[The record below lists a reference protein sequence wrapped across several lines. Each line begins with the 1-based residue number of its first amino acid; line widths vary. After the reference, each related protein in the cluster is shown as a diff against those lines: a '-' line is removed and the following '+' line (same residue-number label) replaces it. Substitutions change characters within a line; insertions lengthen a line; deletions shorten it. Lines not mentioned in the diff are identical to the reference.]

1 MKKRLIF
8 LFSMI
13 FTAMA
18 IHAQSA
24 DCISELLETQKA
36 TMGQVSYLC
45 ASHLGIIEESASYE
59 EALTAMKEAGVIRN
73 SKRITVNTP
82 VRMGQFTLI
91 LSKCWNI
98 QESLFYK
105 LLKNKRYA
113 FMQCKALGI
122 IPTSTTSVKIVTGRE
137 VLNYVTICN
146 EMFPDGG
153 LEPVSKKDS
162 DPSAEESIPSAE
174 ERAPVEESRTPA
186 EETAPVEASKTP
198 AEETAPVE
206 ESSAPA
212 EAAAQPATSA
222 PAESSSAQAEETT
235 AEASPVEV
243 TTAESEN
250 TEGGAE

>member
-153 LEPVSKKDS
+153 LEPASKKDS
-162 DPSAEESIPSAE
+162 NPSAEETAPVEASIPS
-174 ERAPVEESRTPA
+174 VEESRTPA
-186 EETAPVEASKTP
+186 EETAPVEK
-198 AEETAPVE
+198 
-206 ESSAPA
+206 SSAPA
-212 EAAAQPATSA
+212 EAAAQPETSA
-222 PAESSSAQAEETT
+222 PAEETTAEETTAEETT
-235 AEASPVEV
+235 AEAAPVEV

>member
-162 DPSAEESIPSAE
+162 DPSAEESIPS
-174 ERAPVEESRTPA
+174 V
-186 EETAPVEASKTP
+186 EETAPVEASSTP
-198 AEETAPVE
+198 AEETTPVE
-206 ESSAPA
+206 ASSTPA
-212 EAAAQPATSA
+212 EAAAQPETSA
-222 PAESSSAQAEETT
+222 PAEVSSAHAEETT

-243 TTAESEN
+243 TTTESEN

>member
-18 IHAQSA
+18 IRAQSA

-122 IPTSTTSVKIVTGRE
+122 IPTSTTSLKIVTGRE

-162 DPSAEESIPSAE
+162 DPSAEESIPS
-174 ERAPVEESRTPA
+174 V
-186 EETAPVEASKTP
+186 EETAPVEASSTP
-198 AEETAPVE
+198 AEETTPVE
-206 ESSAPA
+206 ASSTPA
-212 EAAAQPATSA
+212 EAAAQPETSA
-222 PAESSSAQAEETT
+222 PAEVSSAHAEETT

-243 TTAESEN
+243 TTTESEN

>member
-73 SKRITVNTP
+73 SKRITINTP

-162 DPSAEESIPSAE
+162 DPSAEESIPS
-174 ERAPVEESRTPA
+174 V
-186 EETAPVEASKTP
+186 EETAPAEASSTP

-206 ESSAPA
+206 ESSTPA
-212 EAAAQPATSA
+212 EAAAQPETSA
-222 PAESSSAQAEETT
+222 PAESSSAQAEESS
-235 AEASPVEV
+235 AEVAPVEV

>member
-153 LEPVSKKDS
+153 LEPASKKDS
-162 DPSAEESIPSAE
+162 NPS
-174 ERAPVEESRTPA
+174 A
-186 EETAPVEASKTP
+186 EETAPVEASIPSAEETAPVEESRTP

-212 EAAAQPATSA
+212 EAAAQPETST
-222 PAESSSAQAEETT
+222 PAESSSAQAEETN
-235 AEASPVEV
+235 AEVAPVEV
-243 TTAESEN
+243 TTEESEN

>member
-174 ERAPVEESRTPA
+174 ESIPSA
-186 EETAPVEASKTP
+186 EETTPVEASRTP

-212 EAAAQPATSA
+212 EAAAQPETSA
-222 PAESSSAQAEETT
+222 PTESSSAQAEETS
-235 AEASPVEV
+235 AEAAPVEV

>member
-162 DPSAEESIPSAE
+162 APSAEESIPSAE
-174 ERAPVEESRTPA
+174 E
-186 EETAPVEASKTP
+186 TAPVEASTP
-198 AEETAPVE
+198 AEETTPVEASRTPAEKTAPVE

-212 EAAAQPATSA
+212 EAAAQPETSA
-222 PAESSSAQAEETT
+222 PAESSSAHAEETT

>member
-153 LEPVSKKDS
+153 LEPVSKKDPT
-162 DPSAEESIPSAE
+162 PSVEETT
-174 ERAPVEESRTPA
+174 PVEESRTPA
-186 EETAPVEASKTP
+186 EETAPVEASRTP
-198 AEETAPVE
+198 AKETAPVE

-212 EAAAQPATSA
+212 EAAAQPETSA
-222 PAESSSAQAEETT
+222 PAEASSTPAEETT

-243 TTAESEN
+243 TTEESEN